1 MSLRRHAIL
10 MAVLPAPAAAG
21 KVVPTTVNVRGPEG
35 QPTDQ
40 GGAGTPGLDI
50 DFGGSAPAISSLAV
64 TKANAPLVA
73 YLTGDSTRE
82 SAFHHNRAD
91 ATVRATVGFAANEKP
106 VTLHGYA
113 PTATG
118 GTAGTVHHAPATH
131 LFTVTV
137 TPGADH
143 NAVIVLTR

>member
-10 MAVLPAPAAAG
+10 MAGLTAGVFPAPTAAG
-21 KVVPTTVNVRGPEG
+21 KVAPTTVNARGPEG
-35 QPTDQ
+35 QPTGQ
-40 GGAGTPGLDI
+40 GGAGAPGLDI

-73 YLTGDSTRE
+73 YLSGDSTSE
-82 SAFHHNRAD
+82 SAFHRHLAD
-91 ATVRATVGFAANEKP
+91 A
-106 VTLHGYA
+106 
-113 PTATG
+113 
-118 GTAGTVHHAPATH
+118 AGAVHYDSATH

>member
-10 MAVLPAPAAAG
+10 MAGLTAAVL
-21 KVVPTTVNVRGPEG
+21 
-35 QPTDQ
+35 
-40 GGAGTPGLDI
+40 
-50 DFGGSAPAISSLAV
+50 
-64 TKANAPLVA
+64 
-73 YLTGDSTRE
+73 GDSTQE
-82 SAFHHNRAD
+82 SAFHRNLAD
-91 ATVRATVGFAANEKP
+91 ATVRATVGFAANEEP

-118 GTAGTVHHAPATH
+118 ATAGAVHYDSATH

-137 TPGADH
+137 TPGVDH